1 MITVL
6 VNPVS
11 GGGKAEK
18 VLPEIEA
25 LLREEKRKY
34 VVRRT
39 KNHGDAYEIAKE
51 AVKSAHEGIIVAGGD
66 GTMSEVLDGVVGSAV
81 AIIFAPCGTGND
93 FVKCMHIPVEP
104 VQAIK
109 KQLSSP
115 LRRLDYATV
124 NGRAFLNVCGAGFDV
139 EVLRHLEGY
148 RAKMSGMK
156 AYLFALK
163 DALKF
168 YKPLDCMISVD
179 DGPFEKKSLCIFAL
193 GNGQY
198 FGGGMKVAPD
208 AIPYDGYLNL
218 VMVKS
223 VKKWMIPFLL
233 PLFIGGFHTK
243 LKICTT
249 MNCRRVRVQMKNMT
263 MQLDGELYEMNDA
276 DIAVIPSGVG
286 ARY

>member
-93 FVKCMHIPVEP
+93 FVCTFANERNTIYSLTELIESGK
-104 VQAIK
+104 
-109 KQLSSP
+109 
-115 LRRLDYATV
+115 TV
-124 NGRAFLNVCGAGFDV
+124 NADILLAGGKVAITFIFDSGFMWVIVMPLCFILSYLTSLPIIPLYFICQATEIIKAFFGAS
-139 EVLRHLEGY
+139 LY
-148 RAKMSGMK
+148 RKKTWA
-156 AYLFALK
+156 
-163 DALKF
+163 
-168 YKPLDCMISVD
+168 
-179 DGPFEKKSLCIFAL
+179 KSLV
-193 GNGQY
+193 N
-198 FGGGMKVAPD
+198 
-208 AIPYDGYLNL
+208 N
-218 VMVKS
+218 
-223 VKKWMIPFLL
+223 
-233 PLFIGGFHTK
+233 
-243 LKICTT
+243 
-249 MNCRRVRVQMKNMT
+249 
-263 MQLDGELYEMNDA
+263 ELQ
-276 DIAVIPSGVG
+276 
-286 ARY
+286 

>member
-139 EVLRHLEGY
+139 ETNIVTFFDRDGQTTYPLMLKTEVADKILDHVLEL
-148 RAKMSGMK
+148 MK
-156 AYLFALK
+156 
-163 DALKF
+163 
-168 YKPLDCMISVD
+168 
-179 DGPFEKKSLCIFAL
+179 
-193 GNGQY
+193 
-198 FGGGMKVAPD
+198 
-208 AIPYDGYLNL
+208 
-218 VMVKS
+218 
-223 VKKWMIPFLL
+223 
-233 PLFIGGFHTK
+233 
-243 LKICTT
+243 
-249 MNCRRVRVQMKNMT
+249 
-263 MQLDGELYEMNDA
+263 
-276 DIAVIPSGVG
+276 
-286 ARY
+286 